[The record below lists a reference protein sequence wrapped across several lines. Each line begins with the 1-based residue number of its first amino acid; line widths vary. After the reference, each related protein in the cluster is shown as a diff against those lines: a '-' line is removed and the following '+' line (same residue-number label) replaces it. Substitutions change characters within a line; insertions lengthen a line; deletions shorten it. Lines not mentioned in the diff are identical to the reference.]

1 MGVCI
6 LKIVIMVCLLLK
18 KNSKL
23 LSSLAKLKNTTLNV
37 LPLSPRVTLMYV
49 LKH

>member
-1 MGVCI
+1 MCFKNSNNGMSLV
-6 LKIVIMVCLLLK
+6 K
-18 KNSKL
+18 KHSKL
-23 LSSLAKLKNTTLNV
+23 LSSLAKLKNSTLNV

>member
-1 MGVCI
+1 MYFKNNNNGMSLV
-6 LKIVIMVCLLLK
+6 K